1 MTEQIIR
8 INMRLPGLNEYTRAY
23 RSSRYAGA
31 TMKKDAERAV
41 MAYVR
46 AAHAKPASDPCA
58 IVMVFHEPDRR
69 RDADNVE
76 FARKFILDGLVAAG
90 VIAGDSPAHVL
101 CSIPLTVYG
110 DGGFSAY
117 VDVRIISGQK
127 RDLEEMHCEQLGDV
141 RCRAREYRQTPKA
154 LP

>member
-1 MTEQIIR
+1 MNQQTIR
-8 INMRLPGLNEYTRAY
+8 INMRLPCLNEYTRAC

-46 AAHAKPASDPCA
+46 ASHAEQASDPCV
-58 IVMVFHEPDRR
+58 IVMVFHEPNRR

-110 DGGFSAY
+110 DGGY
-117 VDVRIISGQK
+117 VDVRIISGPK
-127 RDLEEMHCEQLGDV
+127 RELEEMLGELYV
-141 RCRAREYRQTPKA
+141 RIIGGDAV
-154 LP
+154 

>member
-1 MTEQIIR
+1 MRYQTIR
-8 INMRLPGLNEYTRAY
+8 IKMRLPGLNEYTRAC

-46 AAHAKPASDPCA
+46 AAHAEPASDPCA
-58 IVMVFHEPDRR
+58 IVMVFHETDRR

-76 FARKFILDGLVAAG
+76 FAQKFILDGLVASG

-110 DGGFSAY
+110 DDGY
-117 VDVRIISGQK
+117 VDVRIISGSK
-127 RDLEEMHCEQLGDV
+127 RELEEMQVELYDRIAGGNEND
-141 RCRAREYRQTPKA
+141 
-154 LP
+154 

>member
-58 IVMVFHEPDRR
+58 IMMVFHEPDRR

-110 DGGFSAY
+110 DGGY

-127 RDLEEMHCEQLGDV
+127 RDLEEMLVELYG
-141 RCRAREYRQTPKA
+141 RIAGGNGNG
-154 LP
+154 

>member
-1 MTEQIIR
+1 MQDQTIR
-8 INMRLPGLNEYTRAY
+8 INMRLPGLNEYTRAC

-46 AAHAKPASDPCA
+46 ASHAEPASDPCA

-101 CSIPLTVYG
+101 CSIPMTVYG
-110 DGGFSAY
+110 DGGGYIDVKIVSGEKSELERRLSAM
-117 VDVRIISGQK
+117 REA
-127 RDLEEMHCEQLGDV
+127 LEASWDE
-141 RCRAREYRQTPKA
+141 
-154 LP
+154 